1 MTLLQAM
8 ERTDWSLRLT
18 GVHTRMGT
26 GTRGDIPH
34 PCEVCD
40 NEMCHLTF
48 AAVEDEF
55 GLGYY
60 IDVGEACARD
70 LRKALERDRRTR
82 R

>member
-8 ERTDWSLRLT
+8 ERTDWSLKLT

-26 GTRGDIPH
+26 AWGGDKPH

-48 AAVEDEF
+48 ASVEDEF
-55 GLGYY
+55 GRGYY
-60 IDVGEACARD
+60 IDVGDMCARD
-70 LRKALERDRRTR
+70 LRAAVERERKARR
-82 R
+82 